1 METECSIELINLN
14 YPTSRNNCILNK
26 HLLPAVSLYFCRIT
40 FRWKFLMLL
49 VVAYFYSNTQIQ
61 TLMFS
66 KKLTHE
72 PSVATQ
78 KMKFSITDF
87 FIKREIWSNS
97 LKKSLMENFI
107 FCPVNSPVIEDIS
120 VLPQYNHHPY
130 NQDHHCLI

>member
-1 METECSIELINLN
+1 MRKLINVEIE
-14 YPTSRNNCILNK
+14 YPTEKNVFLQDR
-26 HLLPAVSLYFCRIT
+26 RIT

-49 VVAYFYSNTQIQ
+49 VVAYFHSNTQIQ

-72 PSVATQ
+72 PSAATQ

-87 FIKREIWSNS
+87 FSKREQIRRKMRIWSNS
-97 LKKSLMENFI
+97 LKKSLTENFI